1 MFCILPCATLTD
13 NVSLPPV
20 GPSAALAPGLDK
32 VRVELRKLSNTD
44 YLIDLVSKG
53 EVIMSRKVAIDS
65 YLQGQV
71 DLMRSCV
78 STYTP
83 TNFAYNCFLT
93 SGTLNTAG
101 LSPKEQWAVEIVFS
115 RLNVSSIYQ
124 AGSFS
129 SMRIIFA
136 EGADSYRPIYKASTE
151 LVRNLQ
157 IAFQYFNEGY
167 QPIKRMLGVFDSI

>member
-1 MFCILPCATLTD
+1 
-13 NVSLPPV
+13 
-20 GPSAALAPGLDK
+20 
-32 VRVELRKLSNTD
+32 
-44 YLIDLVSKG
+44 
-53 EVIMSRKVAIDS
+53 MSRKVAIDS

-83 TNFAYNCFLT
+83 TNFSYNCFLT

-136 EGADSYRPIYKASTE
+136 
-151 LVRNLQ
+151 
-157 IAFQYFNEGY
+157 
-167 QPIKRMLGVFDSI
+167 